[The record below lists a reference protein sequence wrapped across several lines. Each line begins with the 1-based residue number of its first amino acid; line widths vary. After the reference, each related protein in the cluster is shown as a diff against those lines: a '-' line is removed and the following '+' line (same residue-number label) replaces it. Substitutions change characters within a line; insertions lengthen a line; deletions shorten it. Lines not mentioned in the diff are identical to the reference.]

1 MSPDQLPAAIVP
13 LSFDLGSLVQRSV
26 ASLYSHLITRPTG
39 QALRLGIESQIG
51 ELGEYC
57 LSVLDFTQV
66 AVLDYSCADEA
77 VAKLILRYQQPDR
90 PVEAYFVVRGL
101 DEHHL
106 EMIEAVLERHGLA
119 LVVEMLATGVTLL
132 GGVTPLERDVWVA
145 LGALGSGSAGD
156 VAARLGV
163 PVGEVST
170 ALESLASHRVVIR
183 RPGSATY
190 HALQG
195 LL

>member
-1 MSPDQLPAAIVP
+1 MSPESLPAPIVP

-66 AVLDYSCADEA
+66 AILDYSCADET
-77 VAKLILRYQQPDR
+77 VAKLILRYRQPDR

-106 EMIEAVLERHGLA
+106 EMIEAVLERHSLAVVTESVRSGLD
-119 LVVEMLATGVTLL
+119 LL
-132 GGVTPLERDVWVA
+132 GAVTAMERMVWA
-145 LGALGSGSAGD
+145 ELGLLGSGNAESLAPRVG
-156 VAARLGV
+156 A
-163 PVGEVST
+163 PVDEVSA
-170 ALESLASHRVVIR
+170 ALESLAEYRVVIR
-183 RPGSATY
+183 RPGSRTY
-190 HALQG
+190 HSLQAL
-195 LL
+195 L